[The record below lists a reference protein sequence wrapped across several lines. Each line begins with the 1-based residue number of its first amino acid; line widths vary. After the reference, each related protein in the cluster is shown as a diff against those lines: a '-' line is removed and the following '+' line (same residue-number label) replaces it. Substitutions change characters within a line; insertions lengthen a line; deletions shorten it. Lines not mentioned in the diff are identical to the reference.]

1 MSATLTFWTVVVAAG
16 AVTYFSRLSFIALF
30 ARRAMPT
37 LLVRALRYVP
47 AAMLT
52 SIVVPAIA
60 LTGAPGAGLAVD
72 PAKLIA
78 AIAAALIAWRTRSG
92 AATMGGGMLALW
104 AAQWLL
110 GALSSSRIG

>member
-16 AVTYFSRLSFIALF
+16 AVTYLARLSFIAIF
-30 ARRAMPT
+30 ARRAMPP
-37 LLVRALRYVP
+37 LMVRALRFVP

-60 LTGAPGAGLAVD
+60 LTGPPGGGPVVD
-72 PAKLIA
+72 YAKLIA
-78 AIAAALIAWRTRSG
+78 AVAAALVAWRTRSG
-92 AATMGGGMLALW
+92 AATMGLGMVALW

-110 GALSSSRIG
+110 AALS

>member
-1 MSATLTFWTVVVAAG
+1 MSATLTFWMVVVAAG
-16 AVTYFSRLSFIALF
+16 AVTYLSRLSFIALF
-30 ARRAMPT
+30 ARRAMPP
-37 LLVRALRYVP
+37 LMVRALRFVP

-60 LTGAPGAGLAVD
+60 LTGPPGGGPVVD
-72 PAKLIA
+72 YAKLIA
-78 AIAAALIAWRTRSG
+78 AIVAALIAWRTRSG

-110 GALSSSRIG
+110 SLGRIG

>member
-1 MSATLTFWTVVVAAG
+1 MSATLTFWAVVVAVG

-30 ARRAMPT
+30 ARRAMPP
-37 LLVRALRYVP
+37 LVVRALRFVP

-60 LTGAPGAGLAVD
+60 LTGAPGAGLAID
-72 PAKLIA
+72 PARLIA
-78 AIAAALIAWRTRSG
+78 AVTAALDALTTRSA
-92 AATMGGGMLALW
+92 AATMGLGMLALW

-110 GALSSSRIG
+110 ARLP